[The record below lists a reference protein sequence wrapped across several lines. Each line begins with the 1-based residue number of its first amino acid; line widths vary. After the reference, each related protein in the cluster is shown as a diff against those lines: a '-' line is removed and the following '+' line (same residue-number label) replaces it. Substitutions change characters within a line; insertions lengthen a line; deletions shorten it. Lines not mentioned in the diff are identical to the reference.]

1 MKDLS
6 KSSFIFDLIEKYE
19 LSNLSQEPN
28 NLSDE
33 VFYSFCEDYK
43 KTSVDRDVALF
54 HYLKSNPNL
63 FRVHLPDSKWVF
75 AIASNLIWYYD
86 ELIINDPI
94 LQIINSDKNDAFK
107 KYQLQK
113 LVPLLKERKDSIEGG
128 YFLFSGDN
136 IMPNKTG
143 LFDNDSKLL
152 VSIPEVLNAFEQS
165 SLMIKKPS
173 RLNDNPNDDLTQLEI
188 IYEGLWG
195 EIRQMG
201 QYIPPHIFNSDK
213 LTNGVFYDFMTPYQQ
228 LTKEELFAY
237 GKQDLLELVKNEYCK
252 DISVVLE
259 TITNAQRL
267 QTPVLFYRNVD
278 YLTAKNYAVSNGRS
292 TDIVADTS
300 VYDCIIPYVKGIPA
314 KRLFDVR
321 NQKPEAFN
329 DFRAFLFELVLKT
342 MKSTDNNAEFKFKI
356 DSEIASLMRKLNV
369 EMESAR
375 KKFNAHG
382 IVSPLFLMTAALTL
396 YSSGIDYLKLLSTF
410 MGSGG
415 LIQTYKTWSDVSADR
430 SKAVLN
436 PVYFLWKVQQK

>member
-237 GKQDLLELVKNEYCK
+237 GK
-252 DISVVLE
+252 
-259 TITNAQRL
+259 
-267 QTPVLFYRNVD
+267 
-278 YLTAKNYAVSNGRS
+278 
-292 TDIVADTS
+292 
-300 VYDCIIPYVKGIPA
+300 GIPA